1 MALEYRLQVKTEISL
16 FNFIENYLIEKNIS
30 FLKEGVNK
38 GANIYLYEVLGFMIS
53 FIISKKMFFDYIIN
67 ESEFIEREWD
77 YSSNIYFRLD
87 KFYDD
92 LLARLNM
99 MDICINI
106 LNNTNEDAVLLF
118 NGDVLILE
126 RVNGIVK
133 VNNNFGFWN
142 SEELLAKVKLIM

>member
-1 MALEYRLQVKTEISL
+1 
-16 FNFIENYLIEKNIS
+16 
-30 FLKEGVNK
+30 
-38 GANIYLYEVLGFMIS
+38 
-53 FIISKKMFFDYIIN
+53 
-67 ESEFIEREWD
+67 
-77 YSSNIYFRLD
+77 
-87 KFYDD
+87 
-92 LLARLNM
+92 M